1 MSELTLHTS
10 KAKSLLLLLASLLF
24 TVGGVFMA
32 RDGELTGHV
41 GYVFFGLCSL
51 AYVVQLITGG
61 GYLKLKED
69 EFEFFSGF
77 GRKQCVSWD
86 DVDGFG
92 VAVVR
97 NLSRYYVPPTR
108 LVGWNY
114 KQGVDVSKFGRVTS
128 KTLSGREACLPDT
141 YGMKLEE
148 LVSLLNEHLERSRDR
163 R

>member
-24 TVGGVFMA
+24 TVAGVYMA
-32 RDGELTGHV
+32 LDGELMGHV

-61 GYLKLKED
+61 GYLKLTED

-86 DVDGFG
+86 DVDSFG

>member
-10 KAKSLLLLLASLLF
+10 KVKSLLLLLASLLF
-24 TVGGVFMA
+24 TVAGVYMA
-32 RDGELTGHV
+32 LDGELMGHV

-61 GYLKLKED
+61 GYLKLTED

-86 DVDGFG
+86 DVDSFG

-148 LVSLLNEHLERSRDR
+148 LVSLLNEHLERSRNR

>member
-10 KAKSLLLLLASLLF
+10 KAKSLLLLLASL
-24 TVGGVFMA
+24 VGVFVA
-32 RDGELTGHV
+32 QDGELMGHV
-41 GYVFFGLCSL
+41 AYAFFGLCSV
-51 AYVVQLITGG
+51 AYMVQLTTGG
-61 GYLKLKED
+61 GYLKLRDD
-69 EFEFFSGF
+69 EFEFVFGF
-77 GRKQCVSWD
+77 GRKQCVKWD
-86 DVDGFG
+86 DVGSFG

-114 KQGVDVSKFGRVTS
+114 KQGVDVSKFGRATS

-141 YGMKLEE
+141 YGMKMEE
-148 LVSLLNEHLERSRDR
+148 LLSLLNEHLEQSRDR

>member
-77 GRKQCVSWD
+77 VRKQCVSWD
-86 DVDGFG
+86 DVDSFG

>member
-77 GRKQCVSWD
+77 GRKQCVSRD
-86 DVDGFG
+86 DVDSFG

>member
-24 TVGGVFMA
+24 TVAGVFMA
-32 RDGELTGHV
+32 QDGELMGHV

-61 GYLKLKED
+61 GYLKLTED

-86 DVDGFG
+86 DVDSFG

-148 LVSLLNEHLERSRDR
+148 LVSLLNERLERSRDR

>member
-24 TVGGVFMA
+24 TVAGVFMA
-32 RDGELTGHV
+32 QDGELMGHV

-61 GYLKLKED
+61 GYLKLTAD
-69 EFEFFSGF
+69 EFEFSSGF

-86 DVDGFG
+86 DVDSFG

-114 KQGVDVSKFGRVTS
+114 KQSVDVSKFGRVTS

>member
-24 TVGGVFMA
+24 TVAGVFMA
-32 RDGELTGHV
+32 QDGELMGHV

-86 DVDGFG
+86 DVDSFG

-97 NLSRYYVPPTR
+97 NQSRYYVPPTR

-148 LVSLLNEHLERSRDR
+148 LVSLLNEHLERSRNR

>member
-24 TVGGVFMA
+24 TVAGVFMA
-32 RDGELTGHV
+32 QDGELMGHV
-41 GYVFFGLCSL
+41 GYGFFGLCSL

-61 GYLKLKED
+61 GYLKLTED

-86 DVDGFG
+86 DVDSFG

-148 LVSLLNEHLERSRDR
+148 LVSLMNEHLERSRDR

>member
-10 KAKSLLLLLASLLF
+10 KAKSLLLLLASL
-24 TVGGVFMA
+24 VGVFVA
-32 RDGELTGHV
+32 QDGELMGHV
-41 GYVFFGLCSL
+41 AYAFFGLCSV
-51 AYVVQLITGG
+51 AYMVQLTTGG
-61 GYLKLKED
+61 GYLKLRDD
-69 EFEFFSGF
+69 EFEFVFGF
-77 GRKQCVSWD
+77 GRKQCVKWD
-86 DVDGFG
+86 DVGSFG

-108 LVGWNY
+108 SVGWNY

-141 YGMKLEE
+141 YGMKMEE
-148 LVSLLNEHLERSRDR
+148 LLSLLNEHLEQSRDR

>member
-1 MSELTLHTS
+1 MSELTLQTS

-86 DVDGFG
+86 DVDSFG

-128 KTLSGREACLPDT
+128 KTLSGREACLPDA

>member
-24 TVGGVFMA
+24 TVAGVFMA
-32 RDGELTGHV
+32 LDGELMGHV
-41 GYVFFGLCSL
+41 GYVFFGFCSL

-61 GYLKLKED
+61 GYLKLTED

-77 GRKQCVSWD
+77 ARKQCVSWD
-86 DVDGFG
+86 DVDSFG

>member
-86 DVDGFG
+86 DVDSFG

>member
-10 KAKSLLLLLASLLF
+10 KAKSLLLLASLLF
-24 TVGGVFMA
+24 TVAGVYLA
-32 RDGELTGHV
+32 HDGELMGHV
-41 GYVFFGLCSL
+41 AYAFFGLCSV
-51 AYVVQLITGG
+51 AYMVQLTTGG
-61 GYLKLKED
+61 GYLKLRDD
-69 EFEFFSGF
+69 EFEFVYGF
-77 GRKQCVSWD
+77 GRKQCVKWD
-86 DVDGFG
+86 DVDSFR
-92 VAVVR
+92 VAVAR

-141 YGMKLEE
+141 HGMKVEE
-148 LVSLLNEHLERSRDR
+148 LLSLLNEHLERSRDR

>member
-10 KAKSLLLLLASLLF
+10 KAKSLLLLLASLVF
-24 TVGGVFMA
+24 TVAGVFLA
-32 RDGELTGHV
+32 QDGELMGHV
-41 GYVFFGLCSL
+41 AYAFFGLCSV
-51 AYVVQLITGG
+51 AYMVQLTTGG
-61 GYLKLKED
+61 GYLKLRDD
-69 EFEFFSGF
+69 EFEFVFGF
-77 GRKQCVSWD
+77 GRKQCVKWD
-86 DVDGFG
+86 DVDSFG

>member
-1 MSELTLHTS
+1 MSELTLQTS

-86 DVDGFG
+86 DVDSFG

>member
-86 DVDGFG
+86 DVDSFG

-114 KQGVDVSKFGRVTS
+114 KQGVDVYKFGRVTS

-141 YGMKLEE
+141 CGMKMEE
-148 LVSLLNEHLERSRDR
+148 LLSLLSEHLERSRDR

>member
-1 MSELTLHTS
+1 MSELTLHMS
-10 KAKSLLLLLASLLF
+10 KAKSLLLASLML
-24 TVGGVFMA
+24 TVAGVFMA
-32 RDGELTGHV
+32 QDGELMGHV
-41 GYVFFGLCSL
+41 AYAFFGLCSV
-51 AYVVQLITGG
+51 AYMVQLTTGG
-61 GYLKLKED
+61 GYLKLRDD
-69 EFEFFSGF
+69 EFEFVFGF
-77 GRKQCVSWD
+77 GRKQCVKWD
-86 DVDGFG
+86 DVGSFG

-141 YGMKLEE
+141 YGMKMEE
-148 LVSLLNEHLERSRDR
+148 LLSLLNEHLEQSRDR

>member
-69 EFEFFSGF
+69 KFEFFSGF

-86 DVDGFG
+86 DVDSFG

>member
-10 KAKSLLLLLASLLF
+10 KAKSLFLLLASLLF
-24 TVGGVFMA
+24 TVAGVFMA
-32 RDGELTGHV
+32 QDGELMGHV
-41 GYVFFGLCSL
+41 GYVFFSLCSL

-77 GRKQCVSWD
+77 GRKQYVRWD
-86 DVDGFG
+86 DVDSFG

-97 NLSRYYVPPTR
+97 NLSRYYAPPTR

-141 YGMKLEE
+141 YGMKMEE
-148 LVSLLNEHLERSRDR
+148 LLSLLSEHLERSRDR

>member
-24 TVGGVFMA
+24 TVAGVYMA
-32 RDGELTGHV
+32 LDGELMGHV

-61 GYLKLKED
+61 GYLKLTED

-86 DVDGFG
+86 DVDSFG

-148 LVSLLNEHLERSRDR
+148 LVSLLNEHLERSRNR

>member
-24 TVGGVFMA
+24 TVAGVFLA
-32 RDGELTGHV
+32 QDGELMGHV
-41 GYVFFGLCSL
+41 AYAFFGLCSV
-51 AYVVQLITGG
+51 AYMVQLTTGG
-61 GYLKLKED
+61 GYLKLRDD
-69 EFEFFSGF
+69 EFEFVFGF
-77 GRKQCVSWD
+77 GRKQCVKWD
-86 DVDGFG
+86 DVRSFG

-97 NLSRYYVPPTR
+97 NLSKYYVPPTG
-108 LVGWNY
+108 LVGWND

-141 YGMKLEE
+141 YGMKMEE
-148 LVSLLNEHLERSRDR
+148 LLSLLNEHLEQSRDR